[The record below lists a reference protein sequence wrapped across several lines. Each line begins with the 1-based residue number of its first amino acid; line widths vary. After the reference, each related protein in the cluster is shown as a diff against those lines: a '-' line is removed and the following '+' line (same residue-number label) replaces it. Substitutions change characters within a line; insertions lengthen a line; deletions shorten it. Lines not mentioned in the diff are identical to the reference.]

1 MRTPWLAVLGLAV
14 IIPACSKEQPRQEQP
29 AGDKPQAQTGEAGN
43 ASGPMGSAT
52 IKGVV
57 KFTGTAPQNPAIDM
71 GEEPQCKSHYKE
83 TPREPVVVTSSSGGL
98 GNVFVYVKAGIPAG
112 AQYTAPSSDVEL
124 DQEGCLYQPRVF
136 GLMVGQKMM
145 IKNADPL
152 LHNIKAKPKIN
163 RPFNISQPTKG
174 LETERTFTSSEV
186 MVPFECNV
194 HGWMHAYAGVL
205 NHPFFATTGADG
217 SFSIEKLPAGSY
229 TIEFWHEKFG
239 TQTVQINVSEG
250 ETKTADYTFTAK

>member
-14 IIPACSKEQPRQEQP
+14 IIPACSKEQPRQEEP
-29 AGDKPQAQTGEAGN
+29 AGDRPSAQTGEAGD

-57 KFTGTAPQNPAIDM
+57 KFTGTAPQNPVIDM
-71 GEEPQCKSHYKE
+71 AEEPACKDKHSG
-83 TPREPVVVTSSSGGL
+83 TPRQPIVVANSSGGL
-98 GNVFVYVKAGIPAG
+98 GNVFVYVKSGIPAG
-112 AQYTAPSSDVEL
+112 AQYTAPSGDVEL
-124 DQEGCLYQPRVF
+124 DQEGCLYEPRVI
-136 GLMVGQKMM
+136 GMMVGQKLK
-145 IKNADPL
+145 IKNSDPV
-152 LHNIKAKPKIN
+152 LHNIKAMAKVN
-163 RPFNISQPTKG
+163 RPFNISQPTKD

-186 MVPFECNV
+186 MIPFECNV

-205 NHPFFATTGADG
+205 PHPFYATTGADG

-239 TQTVQINVSEG
+239 AQTVQITVNEG